1 MPTFTKAER
10 LSSKVAIDALMEQG
24 RSFNMTPFRVI
35 WKEIPEQ
42 DGPVKV
48 LISVPKRIFKRAV
61 DRNLLKRRI
70 REQWR
75 LEKQWLYAEL
85 EGRKIQIGI
94 IYTSKNIMVS
104 KEIELAMKGLIQK
117 LQTTLKK

>member
-10 LSSKVAIDALMEQG
+10 LSSKVAIDVLMDQG
-24 RSFNMTPFRVI
+24 RAFNIPPFRVI
-35 WKEIPEQ
+35 WKEVPEQ
-42 DGPVKV
+42 DIAVKV

-75 LEKQWLYAEL
+75 LEKQALSAEL
-85 EGRKIQIGI
+85 EGKKIQLGI
-94 IYTSKNIMVS
+94 IYTSRNIMVS
-104 KEIELAMKGLIQK
+104 EEIKMAMKALVEK